1 MDESTPQPADAFE
14 IAPGVWI
21 APDALDFIFT
31 RSSGPGGQ
39 AVNKLAT
46 RAQLRVAVADIAGLD
61 DPARRRLRRLAG
73 QRLTK
78 DDLMIIQAYVHRSQH
93 QNRRECLSRLGEL
106 VRRALVKPPN
116 KGLHGLG
123 ASPGFALHAPAV
135 GAVSDPAR
143 HIQIH
148 GGRLG
153 VGPEAD
159 PLNLSAHLVENLF
172 EHRHACRVSKE
183 RNVK

>member
-21 APDALDFIFT
+21 APDALDFTFT

-46 RAQLRVAVADIAGLD
+46 RAQLRVAVADITGLD

-78 DDLMIIQAYVHRSQH
+78 DDVLVVQADVHRSQH

-106 VRRALVKPPN
+106 VRRALVKPKVRRRTKPS
-116 KGLHGLG
+116 KAMIERRLDEKRQH
-123 ASPGFALHAPAV
+123 SEKKQRRRPV
-135 GAVSDPAR
+135 DP
-143 HIQIH
+143 
-148 GGRLG
+148 
-153 VGPEAD
+153 D
-159 PLNLSAHLVENLF
+159 
-172 EHRHACRVSKE
+172 
-183 RNVK
+183 